1 MSFAFL
7 SRASTGWASVQKAL
21 DQRISKAAIILAAT
35 VAVVLALNFA
45 VAPLATRLIDEWSR
59 RDVELRSTLVFNSL
73 RLSLESLLAVN
84 AGNAINELFDQ
95 VALDER
101 VLAVAFCDR
110 DGRLLFRS
118 RLIPEALSCAVIAGE
133 NTSESSQVA
142 PSFTVLD
149 GDQRP
154 ILVGSYPFSAH
165 GVTGNLVVLHDLAF
179 AGRRSAQARRYLA
192 VLLIGIGFLGTGAA
206 VIAVLWIRSLWRSR
220 LKRTFDELRE
230 GVDMNPETLE
240 TAPLGKELY
249 RLIRDL
255 DARKESLDS
264 DNLSWSAGTL
274 KNIIHDNL
282 ANTQII
288 AVSNR
293 EPYIHNRT
301 GDRIEIQQPAS
312 GLVSALEPVMRAC
325 GGTWIAHGSGSAD
338 RETVDAGD
346 HVRVPPDDP
355 RYVLRRMWLNEME
368 QRGYYYGLANEGLWP
383 LCHIAYVRPVFREG
397 DWQQYRRVNEQFA
410 QAVRDEAS
418 RPDPII
424 LVQDYHFALL
434 PRLVRDLLPDATIIT
449 FWHIPWPN
457 SETFGI
463 CPWRVEILEGLL
475 GSTIL
480 GFHTRFHC
488 NNFIDTVDR
497 FLESRI
503 DRELASITLGGHETF
518 IRPYPIAIEWP
529 PAGMKNQLPI
539 EEARAA
545 VRARY
550 GLPAD
555 MHIAIGVERFDY
567 TKGILDRMHAVDSF
581 LSNYP
586 QWVGKFVLLQIAA
599 PTRSELATY
608 LQLQSEARDLAG
620 AINDRYQREDWK
632 PILLIAEHHEARQ
645 VFELFR
651 AADICIVSS
660 LHDGMNLVA
669 KEFVAARDDEG
680 GVLILSSF
688 AGASRE
694 LSEAILVNP
703 YDPHSMGDALYRAL
717 AMPRSEQ
724 RQRMRVMRE
733 HIRTRNVYRWAGKML
748 LDAEQLRK
756 KQRILQLAAVNA
768 ATN

>member
-1 MSFAFL
+1 MAL
-7 SRASTGWASVQKAL
+7 SRDAL
-21 DQRISKAAIILAAT
+21 SRRFGRLAIVIT
-35 VAVVLALNFA
+35 VAVAAILALNLL
-45 VAPLATRLIDEWSR
+45 VAPLATKLIDDWSR
-59 RDVELRSTLVFNSL
+59 RDVELRSNLVFNSL
-73 RLSLESLLAVN
+73 RLSLGSLLAVN

-101 VLAVAFCDR
+101 VLAVGFCDPE
-110 DGRLLFRS
+110 GRILFRS
-118 RLIPEALSCAVIAGE
+118 RLMPEVFSCAEISNHPAEEPEEGGTFSILIE
-133 NTSESSQVA
+133 N
-142 PSFTVLD
+142 
-149 GDQRP
+149 QRP
-154 ILVGSYPFSAH
+154 LLVGTYPFSGQ
-165 GVTGNLVVLHDLAF
+165 GVTGSLVVLHDLAF
-179 AGRRSAQARRYLA
+179 VGRRSAQARRYLA
-192 VLLIGIGFLGTGAA
+192 ILFMGIGLVGTGAA
-206 VIAVLWIRSLWRSR
+206 VVAVLWIVRLWRSR
-220 LKRTFDELRE
+220 LHQTLENFRE
-230 GVDMNPETLE
+230 GVHMSPETLE

-255 DARKESLDS
+255 DARRDSIDS
-264 DNLSWSAGTL
+264 DNVTWSANSL
-274 KNIIHDNL
+274 KNIIHENL
-282 ANTQII
+282 ADTQII

-293 EPYIHNRT
+293 EPYIHNWV
-301 GDRIEIQQPAS
+301 GDHQEVQQPAS
-312 GLVSALEPVMRAC
+312 GLVAALEPIMRAC

-338 RETVDAGD
+338 RDTVDSTD
-346 HVRVPPDDP
+346 RVRVPPDEP
-355 RYVLRRMWLNEME
+355 RYVLRRLWLTETE

-383 LCHIAYVRPVFREG
+383 LCHIAYVRPVFRES
-397 DWQQYRRVNEQFA
+397 DWQQYRKINERFA
-410 QAVRDEAS
+410 EAILQEA
-418 RPDPII
+418 RQPDPII

-434 PRLVRDLLPDATIIT
+434 PKLIRKRLPDATIIT

-503 DRELASITLGGHETF
+503 DRELASITLGGQETF

-529 PAGMKNQLPI
+529 PAAMKDQAPVEVSRVI
-539 EEARAA
+539 

-550 GLPAD
+550 GLSAD
-555 MHIAIGVERFDY
+555 TRIAIGVERFDY

-599 PTRSELATY
+599 PTRSELTTY
-608 LQLQSEARDLAG
+608 RNLQSEAKDLADQ
-620 AINDRYQREDWK
+620 INVRYQKADWK

-669 KEFVAARDDEG
+669 KEFVAARDDDC

-703 YDPHSMGDALYRAL
+703 YDPHSMGDALHSAL
-717 AMPRSEQ
+717 SMTKSEQ
-724 RQRMRVMRE
+724 SERMHVMRD

-756 KQRILQLAAVNA
+756 KQRILQIAASQVANK
-768 ATN
+768 